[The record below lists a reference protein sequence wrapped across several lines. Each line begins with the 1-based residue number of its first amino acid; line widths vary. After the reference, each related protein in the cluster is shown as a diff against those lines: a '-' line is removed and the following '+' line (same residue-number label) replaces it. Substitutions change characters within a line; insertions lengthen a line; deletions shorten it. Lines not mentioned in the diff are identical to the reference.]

1 MKQNI
6 SGAQF
11 AAPLKEHR
19 FLTFLSLFGMYVTSL
34 KKKCLK
40 KIHIFLQKKVLI

>member
-40 KIHIFLQKKVLI
+40 IHIFLQKKVLI